1 MSRATIAV
9 VLVALAGCPSSHP
22 VVPGAPGDAVPG
34 DAGPG
39 DAGPSDAGPD
49 AAPPLP
55 PPNTVV
61 GKEYQ
66 ICHQLPADVVLP
78 SDLSQ
83 SVIQAWIPD
92 NSSATGYRVVTGTGK
107 ADGTFTIN
115 GVPDGT
121 KYLLQIDSA
130 YEATDQHVLDLH
142 AEQGIRCVPAPATT
156 SVATPV
162 TLDLTGMTPYSAS
175 FPNSDF
181 IEIDSYAAGYSGG
194 SSLLSVLHSGDIAIS
209 TVYDWLDFA
218 DVAPLPDATLGDD
231 VHILHYRSGPAPDP
245 VNKRSHQAS
254 YLLDWFPAT
263 GVTLQSGVAQTI
275 SGQFQPATRNQMV
288 SFSLDRGLFDAGLG
302 TSSPLGPFAT
312 ISAHPVGFDE
322 FPSATLASF
331 DLSDVSRSTSL
342 VQTISNYAYADPFPA
357 SWKRAA
363 TVAFFQDRF
372 VRYPD
377 PAHTGFLDTAE
388 IRGFSQLLSEYTG
401 TLATTPV
408 PPAGGVKVGGVDFV
422 TSGNVA
428 FDGRTPVLVSWDPV
442 PTATT
447 YRLDIRRI
455 NPPAATE
462 RTTFVAIVRTAE
474 TSIKVPAELFGG
486 GQFYAFLIMAT
497 RTPNDFGAGFLSP
510 IGVPNDFT
518 SYGSGRFRLS
528 PSCGDGTVQAGEDC
542 DTRGESKTCNVDC
555 TVPFCGDG
563 LRNAAAGEACDTV
576 NDTPSCDSDCTLPV
590 CGDGHLNRSI
600 EDCDDGNTTDDGNG
614 CGTDCKFNNVCGN
627 GRVESLVEQCDP
639 GPAVETATC
648 NFNCTL
654 AFCGDGIVN
663 KAAGEECDD
672 GNRIDTDHC
681 SNACKLP

>member
-1 MSRATIAV
+1 MNRASIAV
-9 VLVALAGCPSSHP
+9 VLVALAGCSPSHP
-22 VVPGAPGDAVPG
+22 VVPG

-39 DAGPSDAGPD
+39 DAGSSDAGPD
-49 AAPPLP
+49 AAPPFP

-83 SVIQAWIPD
+83 SVLQAWIPD
-92 NSSATGYRVVTGTGK
+92 NSSATGYHVVTGTGK
-107 ADGTFTIN
+107 ADGTFTIPN
-115 GVPDGT
+115 VPDGT
-121 KYLLQIDSA
+121 KYLLQINDA

-162 TLDLTGMTPYSAS
+162 TLDLTGMTPFLAGFLNGDSV
-175 FPNSDF
+175 
-181 IEIDSYAAGYSGG
+181 EVDSYATGYAGGG
-194 SSLLSVLHSGDIAIS
+194 GLRSVLQSGDTTIS
-209 TVYDWLDFA
+209 TVYDWAAEVFD
-218 DVAPLPDATLGDD
+218 APLPEAAAGDD
-231 VHILHYRSGPAPDP
+231 VNILHYRSDPAPDP
-245 VNKRSHQAS
+245 VNQRSHPAN
-254 YLLDWFPAT
+254 YILDWFPAT
-263 GVTLQSGVAQTI
+263 GVTLQGGVASSI
-275 SGQFQPATRNQMV
+275 SGTFQPATRNKMV
-288 SFSLDRGLFDAGLG
+288 SFSVDRGLFDAGRG
-302 TSSPLGPFAT
+302 TSTPFGFSVA
-312 ISAHPVGFDE
+312 ISARPFGFDD
-322 FPSATLASF
+322 FPSANLASF
-331 DLSDVSRSTSL
+331 DLDNMSRSTSL
-342 VQTISNYAYADPFPA
+342 VQTVTNYAYADPFPA
-357 SWKRAA
+357 SWKRTA
-363 TVAFFQDRF
+363 TVQIFQNRQ

-377 PAHTGFLDTAE
+377 PTHTDFLDTAQ
-388 IRGFSQLLSEYTG
+388 IPGFSQLVSEYTG

-408 PPAGGVKVGGVDFV
+408 PPPGGATIGGVDFV
-422 TSGNVA
+422 AGGNVA
-428 FDGRTPVLVSWDPV
+428 FDGRTPVVVSWDPV
-442 PTATT
+442 PSATT

-455 NPPAATE
+455 NPPVAME
-462 RTTFVAIVRTAE
+462 RTTFVAIMRTAE
-474 TSIKVPAELFGG
+474 TSIKVPAELFAG
-486 GQFYAFLIMAT
+486 GQFYAFILMAT

-510 IGVPNDFT
+510 IGLPNDFT

-576 NDTPSCDSDCTLPV
+576 DDTPSCDSDCTLPV
-590 CGDGHLNRSI
+590 CGDGHLNRSL

-614 CGTDCKFNNVCGN
+614 CGTNCKFNNVCGN
-627 GRVESLVEQCDP
+627 GRVESVVEQCDP

-648 NFNCTL
+648 NFNCTT

-672 GNRIDTDHC
+672 GNGIDTDHC
-681 SNACKLP
+681 SNACKLQ